1 MAKNNP
7 PGDGHRVGAVKQR
20 SQTLTPSG
28 HYVKRD
34 TDTGRFL
41 DVKTTDKTP
50 FKGVRREKS
59 RPAML
64 KSTNRPGATSQG
76 APQHSKN
83 RLVEA
88 KP

>member
-20 SQTLTPSG
+20 SQTLTLSG

-50 FKGVRREKS
+50 FKGVRREK
-59 RPAML
+59 
-64 KSTNRPGATSQG
+64 K
-76 APQHSKN
+76 
-83 RLVEA
+83 
-88 KP
+88 